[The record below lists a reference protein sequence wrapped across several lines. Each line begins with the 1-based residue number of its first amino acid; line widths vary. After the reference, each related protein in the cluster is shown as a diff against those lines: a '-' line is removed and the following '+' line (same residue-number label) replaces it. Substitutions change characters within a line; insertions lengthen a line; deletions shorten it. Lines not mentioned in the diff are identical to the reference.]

1 MIVPVF
7 LFFHAVLAT
16 SIAYLLSLASQGL
29 DARVA
34 LVSLVLALP
43 LALLPARRFAD
54 LPRLPLNALE
64 WGIAVLVTAFCFGHF
79 QGILLTGPDS
89 YGTRDVMNFGDLPL
103 HISYLRSFVDGTA
116 FPPPN
121 PGYPTDPLRYP
132 LGADLYNALWEA
144 VGADTAL
151 HLMLTGF
158 VTILLCVA
166 LLLRFGGWWALGGM
180 FLNIS
185 WVTTAAM
192 VAPAGWDGIDFQN
205 GTQFKNL
212 TLALM
217 VPQRSMLFALPIG
230 LMLILA
236 LDGHASG
243 KRPLARNAQVMLG
256 LLWGVMPLFHLHA
269 FVAVSLILGLV
280 ALARGGLRGAGR
292 LLSGPM
298 ALTAY
303 LPAILLVLHSTAW
316 LQKAGVA
323 HITLGWMAGDQPF
336 LPFLWDNF
344 GLWLALPL
352 AVAACL
358 WADRNAPDAR
368 ATRRMAIGTVALFA
382 LFFTVML
389 APWDWD
395 NIKLIIWPWLL
406 LLALAERLVQPRL
419 DRLGRA
425 AAPVAAALLLAPAV
439 LLLAYSLR
447 SGGTNG
453 YGLIARDEVIGTE
466 AAVEALPK
474 DAVFA
479 ASRRVNHPLDWLGR
493 FRVLG
498 YEGHLWSHGIDTA
511 PRDAL
516 LQKLMQGAPDWS
528 EAARA
533 LGIDYIYWGPPEV
546 QEYGPDPRPWM
557 ATLEN
562 VSTMPGFAV
571 YALPD

>member
-1 MIVPVF
+1 MILPLF

-16 SIAYLLSLASQGL
+16 SLAYLLALANQGL
-29 DARVA
+29 DTTVA
-34 LVSLVLALP
+34 LVALVLAVP

-54 LPRLPLNALE
+54 LPRLPLTPLE
-64 WGIAVLVTAFCFGHF
+64 WTVATLVTALTFAHF
-79 QGILLTGPDS
+79 HGLLLTGPDS

-103 HISYLRSFVDGTA
+103 HISYLRSFVDGTS

-121 PGYPTDPLRYP
+121 PGYPTDALRYP
-132 LGADLYNALWEA
+132 LGADLYNALWEQ
-144 VGADTAL
+144 VGIATGL

-180 FLNIS
+180 FFNLG
-185 WVTTAAM
+185 WLTTAAM
-192 VAPAGWDGIDFQN
+192 LSGAGWDRIDFQD
-205 GTQFKNL
+205 GSQFKNL

-217 VPQRSMLFALPIG
+217 IPQRSMLFALPVG

-236 LDGHASG
+236 FDGHVTG
-243 KRPLARNAQVMLG
+243 KRPLSRNSQIMLG

-280 ALARGGLRGAGR
+280 ALAHGGQRGLAR
-292 LLSGPM
+292 LLAAPM

-303 LPAILLVLHSTAW
+303 LPAILLILHSTAW

-323 HITLGWMAGDQPF
+323 HVTLGWMAGDQPF

-358 WADRNAPDAR
+358 WLDRSAAGAS
-368 ATRRMAIGTVALFA
+368 ATRRIALGTVALFA

-406 LLALAERLVQPRL
+406 LLALCDRLLQPRL
-419 DRLGRA
+419 DRLSPA
-425 AAPVAAALLLAPAV
+425 AAPVVAALLLAPAI
-439 LLLAYSLR
+439 LLLAYSTR
-447 SGGTNG
+447 SGGPDG

-466 AAVEALPK
+466 AALESLPR

-493 FRVLG
+493 FRALG
-498 YEGHLWSHGIDTA
+498 YEGHLWSHGIDTRD
-511 PRDAL
+511 RDAL
-516 LQKLMQGAPDWS
+516 LQKVMQGAPDWLD
-528 EAARA
+528 AARA
-533 LGIDYIYWGPPEV
+533 LGVGYIFWGPPEIA
-546 QEYGPDPRPWM
+546 EYGPDPRPWM
-557 ATLEN
+557 ETLQN

-571 YALPD
+571 YALSD